1 MVLMTRF
8 GFSQQLKGSS
18 SHRNLSFS
26 CDKRMQMEY
35 SKVREHDIVP
45 FVAVAAIDA
54 SADVCDGIVHL

>member
-1 MVLMTRF
+1 
-8 GFSQQLKGSS
+8 
-18 SHRNLSFS
+18 
-26 CDKRMQMEY
+26 MEY